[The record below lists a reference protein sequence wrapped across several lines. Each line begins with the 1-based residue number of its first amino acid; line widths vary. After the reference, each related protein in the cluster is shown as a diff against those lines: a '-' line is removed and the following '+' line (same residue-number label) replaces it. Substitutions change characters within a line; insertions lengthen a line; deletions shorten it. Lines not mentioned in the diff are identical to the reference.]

1 MNSLINLA
9 FEGLKSL
16 FDQMN
21 GYNPMIIGFLLLEVL
36 SLTTSIMVIIYQNKT
51 RKNEILKE
59 VFKHFQI
66 LIIIIFGNIFD
77 KYIIQQGNNTSNILL
92 LYYTGHLSIRILD
105 NSSNLGVPVPEKIYS
120 LIKKFSNRSE
130 K

>member
-1 MNSLINLA
+1 MNLINLA
-9 FEGLKSL
+9 FEGLKAL

-36 SLTTSIMVIIYQNKT
+36 SLTTSIMAIIYQNKL
-51 RKNEILKE
+51 KKKDILKE

-66 LIIIIFGNIFD
+66 LVIIIFGNTIDEF
-77 KYIIQQGNNTSNILL
+77 IIQQGSNTLNLL
-92 LYYTGHLSIRILD
+92 ILYYVGNLSLRILD
-105 NSSNLGVPVPEKIYS
+105 NSAILGVPVPERVYS
-120 LIKKFSNRSE
+120 LIRKFSNKSV